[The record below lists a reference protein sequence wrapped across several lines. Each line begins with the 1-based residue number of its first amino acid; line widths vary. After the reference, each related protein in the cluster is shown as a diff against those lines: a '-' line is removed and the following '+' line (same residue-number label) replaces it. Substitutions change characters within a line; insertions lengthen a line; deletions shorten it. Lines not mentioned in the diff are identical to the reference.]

1 MKFNTNG
8 IYAAFRRAAMC
19 SSGLALALGLPAV
32 AFAQAADEAQPATDV
47 PVAEADSGNEIVV
60 TATKREQTLQDVPIA
75 VSVTTAQTIE
85 RANIRDLKDLATVV
99 PSLRVSEHQTSTQ
112 TDFIIRGFGN
122 GANNAGIEPSVG
134 VFVDGVYRS
143 RSAAQITDLPDIQ
156 RIEVLRGPQ
165 STLFGKNASAGV
177 VSIITQKPK
186 FTFGGNVE
194 ASYGNYNAFVL
205 KGVVTGPLSE
215 TVAASLAAGYN
226 RRDGYILNPVTGGK
240 INDRDRWFIRG
251 QLLFQPSD
259 GLSVR
264 LIGDYS
270 KVKEVCCAAESVKI
284 GARTGILTNPLGI
297 GGKVNNPADPFGG
310 LFFANFDP
318 TNSVENYGL
327 SGQIDYEVGPMTV
340 TSITAYRE
348 SKTLANFD
356 TDFTSADL
364 LRGANIGRLNVKTF
378 TQELR
383 LQANFVDRINVLLGG
398 FYFHENVDQG
408 SSVSYAPAAR
418 PYFDTLIRGASGGAL
433 NVGVLEGTFGALEGN
448 PAKYIGQFFAT
459 GQNFVETDK
468 LNDNNFSI
476 FSQVDFKVTD
486 RLTLTGGINY
496 TNDKKR
502 FSDSIVTNDVFAG
515 LNFNAPQFAPFR
527 NQLLY
532 QGALAS
538 QVGAALGLG
547 RSATQAEIGGFA
559 ANPATNPTFLAINAG
574 SQAFAN
580 ANQNVA
586 AANPLNG
593 FTPLQ
598 LFAPFLAIPN
608 VVEPGRTADDK
619 FTYTARLAFDA
630 TDHINAYVSF
640 ATGYKA
646 SSVNLSRDSRPL
658 LSDAAAIN
666 AAGIAVVNQ
675 TYGSRFAGPESS
687 TVYEAG
693 IKGSWRNASVNIAV
707 FDQKIKG
714 FQANSFTGLGF
725 ILSNAG
731 QQSVRGFEI
740 EGMFK
745 PVPELTISGGLT
757 YLDPKYDTYLLSPLG
772 DASGTRPAQIPT
784 VSFSIGGEYNHALG
798 NQDHIIAHVGFHHES
813 KTQVLEGLPA
823 FIVTNPNGTLN
834 YQPAIDA
841 AKPFTR
847 EVNELD
853 SSLTYAM
860 QNGIELSIWGRN
872 LTDNRYLTAIFDS
885 PAQAGSVSAY
895 PNTPRTF
902 GGSVR
907 YRW

>member
-433 NVGVLEGTFGALEGN
+433 NVGVLEGTFGALEGS

-468 LNDNNFSI
+468 LNDSNFSI

-527 NQLLY
+527 SQLLIG
-532 QGALAS
+532 GALQKGFSLA
-538 QVGAALGLG
+538 
-547 RSATQAEIGGFA
+547 QA
-559 ANPATNPTFLAINAG
+559 
-574 SQAFAN
+574 QAFAA
-580 ANQNVA
+580 ANVNNP
-586 AANPLNG
+586 AANPLNA

-640 ATGYKA
+640 STGYKA

-841 AKPFTR
+841 AQPFTR